1 MALLAIRVSIEWV
14 SSSARVTSVKS
25 TKVLPLT
32 DRHLDTK
39 IRPGTPGSD
48 KNMEYV
54 GSIEKKCLPSEFLL
68 EWKPSSGMAC
78 NAVINVIY

>member
-54 GSIEKKCLPSEFLL
+54 GPIKKNVCQVNFY
-68 EWKPSSGMAC
+68 WSGSHQVAWLAMR
-78 NAVINVIY
+78 